1 MVKSIFLCQSSLHWL
16 HCVRGLFVSLIT
28 LSLSALP
35 RCSEFKDSTI
45 RQNQL
50 LGLSR
55 IECLS
60 ARSRRHIRLL
70 EEGAASECIE
80 CELSKKIINK

>member
-1 MVKSIFLCQSSLHWL
+1 MYFLVPVEFTLVALCAMP
-16 HCVRGLFVSLIT
+16 FVSLIT

-50 LGLSR
+50 LGLSHMKR
-55 IECLS
+55 LS

-70 EEGAASECIE
+70 EEGAAPECIE
-80 CELSKKIINK
+80 CELSNKIINK